1 MLMPRSRSLCEKYS
15 KPTVNKALWCC
26 ADMLKIM
33 MRHLLNWSNGLECNK
48 AQIRPWSTF
57 ELKPLRNIIFQVHS
71 TISMLKLS
79 NSLWMMFRMER
90 LNQLEKRPMDKR
102 SNIINKS
109 RHQKLKKQQKWK
121 KQQNLKK
128 MAQTKRPK
136 LMMFRIQRINNPIFD
151 SFYCFQN
158 IYNL

>member
-1 MLMPRSRSLCEKYS
+1 
-15 KPTVNKALWCC
+15 
-26 ADMLKIM
+26 MLKIM
-33 MRHLLNWSNGLECNK
+33 MRHLLNWPNGLECNK
-48 AQIRPWSTF
+48 AQLRPWSTF
-57 ELKPLRNIIFQVHS
+57 KLKPLRNIILQVHLK
-71 TISMLKLS
+71 ISMLKLS

-90 LNQLEKRPMDKR
+90 LKQLEKRPMHNKR
-102 SNIINKS
+102 NNITNKS

-121 KQQNLKK
+121 KQQKLKK
-128 MAQTKRPK
+128 IAQTKRPK